1 MKQMS
6 LSLSAVHYLCLCI
19 AFSASFPHSG
29 LQRENT
35 EVFIDE
41 VRLDSEAV
49 PHPVQSYIQF
59 SSFVFQEQI
68 IV

>member
-1 MKQMS
+1 MS

-41 VRLDSEAV
+41 VRLDS
-49 PHPVQSYIQF
+49 HSTGT
-59 SSFVFQEQI
+59 
-68 IV
+68 